1 MTKSQY
7 QMMDAL
13 GAVIDLKLYK
23 IGPNPSFDI
32 WALTFDIYP
41 KIGAMANLTSP
52 IDNMQ
57 SPCIWLT

>member
-1 MTKSQY
+1 
-7 QMMDAL
+7 MDAL

-23 IGPNPSFDI
+23 IGPNPSFDS
-32 WALTFDIYP
+32 WTLTFEFYP
-41 KIGAMANLTSP
+41 KIGAMANSTSP